1 MQAPYR
7 NYPQAAQRSPH
18 ATTTR
23 RGPGP
28 MVVNAQAVP
37 TAQQLQAQQAQ
48 DATRRELAKRQSRKP
63 TDKNIPDGAEEITIG
78 DGVQRYRQ
86 LREVERTLDATMMR
100 KKLDIQDSVTRT
112 QTPRY
117 GTMRIWISNTAEN
130 QPWQSSG
137 MDADA
142 FDFES
147 DSQATYRVKIQGRL
161 LDEDFDL
168 GLTESEEY
176 DGDDAQERDPNAME
190 QDGEDPAKKPK
201 AKKRPKM
208 FSHFFKSI
216 TIDFDRPK
224 SLQPDGF
231 TDIEWKRPEGPN
243 NPNMLPNASPEAN
256 FSCLEFERNGD
267 ENINVIISLQR
278 YENPD
283 RFRLSKPLAELLDTD
298 EDDRAGVMMGIWE
311 YVKAMG
317 LQEDDDNR
325 KIICDARLKAI
336 FNTDTL
342 FFPYLPNA
350 IVPHLLALPA
360 LQLPYTIRVDKA
372 YISPPTESGIVPSA
386 PTIFDIQVALEDPLR
401 PIMATMFRSKD
412 YVDTLQTISTLDE
425 QLALIVQAIAQAKA
439 KHAFFTSMSKDPVN
453 FVKRWISS
461 QRRDLEVILGEA
473 TRGGGEDGVDEEW
486 RRGGKD
492 GVWGSEVARESVSL
506 WLARQKAH

>member
-1 MQAPYR
+1 MI
-7 NYPQAAQRSPH
+7 
-18 ATTTR
+18 R
-23 RGPGP
+23 RADLDQIFRKPGP
-28 MVVNAQAVP
+28 MVVNSQAVP

-176 DGDDAQERDPNAME
+176 DGDDAKEMDSNAME

-231 TDIEWKRPEGPN
+231 TQIEWKRPEGPN
-243 NPNMLPNASPEAN
+243 NPNMPPNASPEAN
-256 FSCLEFERNGD
+256 FSCLEFERKSD
-267 ENINVIISLQR
+267 ENINITINLQR

-325 KIICDARLKAI
+325 KIICDARLKAVCPY
-336 FNTDTL
+336 
-342 FFPYLPNA
+342 FFSP
-350 IVPHLLALPA
+350 LA
-360 LQLPYTIRVDKA
+360 Y
-372 YISPPTESGIVPSA
+372 
-386 PTIFDIQVALEDPLR
+386 
-401 PIMATMFRSKD
+401 
-412 YVDTLQTISTLDE
+412 
-425 QLALIVQAIAQAKA
+425 
-439 KHAFFTSMSKDPVN
+439 H
-453 FVKRWISS
+453 
-461 QRRDLEVILGEA
+461 
-473 TRGGGEDGVDEEW
+473 
-486 RRGGKD
+486 
-492 GVWGSEVARESVSL
+492 
-506 WLARQKAH
+506 